1 MPVDCKWGFLG
12 VAAVIGAEMPQRI
25 TLKGTESQG
34 ALTEA
39 AGLSSCQA
47 SDILSGSPAVH
58 GSCLSVL
65 SICFFVSVP
74 FLTLQ

>member
-1 MPVDCKWGFLG
+1 MPVDCKWGFLR

-39 AGLSSCQA
+39 AGL
-47 SDILSGSPAVH
+47 
-58 GSCLSVL
+58 
-65 SICFFVSVP
+65 
-74 FLTLQ
+74 